1 MRLYKVSGY
10 LSLAFGILCCLFII
24 LVVINNNP
32 LFLLLSLVNTFL
44 GFICSIMN
52 IYLNAKYEFSKK
64 NLSTG
69 FGGLILSSV
78 PVIFLMILI
87 LKH

>member
-10 LSLAFGILCCLFII
+10 LSLAFGILCCLFIV

-44 GFICSIMN
+44 GFISSIIN
-52 IYLNAKYEFSKK
+52 IYLNAKYEFTKK
-64 NLSTG
+64 SLSIG

-78 PVIFLMILI
+78 PVVFLMILI